1 MAQHTEQPHTL
12 SSYDEELARIRDFVR
27 TEGDLAQQQVLSAV
41 EAMQRRDLDHALRIV
56 MADAAIDQLQSQAE
70 QDAILTICR
79 RAPMADDLREII
91 AAIKIAGELER
102 VGDYA
107 KNIAKRVPIIAE
119 TPTIEPAVIIPEIAD
134 FVSDMVGDA
143 VGAYL
148 DRDADRAVSV
158 IERDATVDHFYNSL
172 FRSLLVHMIENP
184 KHTTQSVH
192 LLFVAKNLERVGDH
206 ATNVAEMAYY
216 LATGTV
222 IGARP
227 QPLDSIYTSS
237 TAASGDLPT

>member
-1 MAQHTEQPHTL
+1 MAEHTEQPHTVR
-12 SSYDEELARIRDFVR
+12 SYDEELARIRDFVR
-27 TEGDLAQQQVLSAV
+27 TEAELARQQVLSAV
-41 EAMQRRDLDHALRIV
+41 EAMRRRDLDQASRIV
-56 MADAAIDQLQSQAE
+56 LADAAIDQLQSQAE
-70 QDAILTICR
+70 QDAILTIGR

-119 TPTIEPAVIIPEIAD
+119 TPTIDPAVIIPEIAD
-134 FVSDMVGDA
+134 FVCDMVGDA

-148 DRDADRAVSV
+148 NRDSERSVLV
-158 IERDATVDHFYNSL
+158 IERDATVDQFYNSL

-184 KHTTQSVH
+184 KHTTQAVH

-206 ATNVAEMAYY
+206 ATNIAEMAYY
-216 LATGTV
+216 LATGSV
-222 IGARP
+222 IEARSH
-227 QPLDSIYTSS
+227 PLDSIYTSS
-237 TAASGDLPT
+237 VTPSDDG